1 MADKRK
7 DKKRLSG
14 RFAIFITILL
24 FVCTILLF
32 NNRLSAGSL
41 RRLSYWIF
49 NGVRADA
56 TEVTINFDADNFNR
70 FEIISDNFCVI
81 SPDNI
86 SVYKLSGKSVVS
98 SPVLLRNP
106 AVSSSGSRFLAYDL
120 GGLNFY
126 VGNRKKILYSQQL
139 ETKIINAN
147 MNASGHFSVVTDV
160 EDAKNLVTF
169 YNSNFK
175 PIYKFYSSEKY
186 IFDAAISPNAKTG
199 AILTYGTENG
209 AFHSTLSFCRTNAEG
224 FYSEASLGSSMPLRV
239 SFQSDRKV
247 LVICDDRTLL
257 FNSDGTLISETSHNG
272 LSLKAYSEA
281 YKNHT
286 AVLLDNYENG
296 GNTQVVLINNDG
308 SESGR
313 LDFDEDIYS
322 ISSAGNYTALQFSDK
337 CAVYK
342 NDLSLHSEFP
352 ITADIAKCIVNA
364 DGSVISIGENFA
376 TLYVK

>member
-24 FVCTILLF
+24 FVCTILFF
-32 NNRLSAGSL
+32 NNRLSTGSL

-126 VGNRKKILYSQQL
+126 VGNRKKILYSEQL

-147 MNASGHFSVVTDV
+147 MNASGHF
-160 EDAKNLVTF
+160 
-169 YNSNFK
+169 
-175 PIYKFYSSEKY
+175 P
-186 IFDAAISPNAKTG
+186 
-199 AILTYGTENG
+199 
-209 AFHSTLSFCRTNAEG
+209 
-224 FYSEASLGSSMPLRV
+224 
-239 SFQSDRKV
+239 
-247 LVICDDRTLL
+247 
-257 FNSDGTLISETSHNG
+257 
-272 LSLKAYSEA
+272 LSLMLKMP
-281 YKNHT
+281 K
-286 AVLLDNYENG
+286 
-296 GNTQVVLINNDG
+296 
-308 SESGR
+308 
-313 LDFDEDIYS
+313 
-322 ISSAGNYTALQFSDK
+322 
-337 CAVYK
+337 
-342 NDLSLHSEFP
+342 
-352 ITADIAKCIVNA
+352 
-364 DGSVISIGENFA
+364 
-376 TLYVK
+376 TL